1 MSESN
6 ARFWVYAHEHVVG
19 PYDAEEIQRLPV
31 FEADLPLCAEELLGT
46 PDERWTRAADVE
58 PLAPLFPP
66 SQRTPAGE
74 APPKVGPWPPDEAK
88 EAVDPLGTAQARM
101 DIIDQSLAA
110 TQRRLELRREG
121 YDRLKRELVA
131 RVTEA
136 KDLEE
141 KIQTMGVRMGGFL
154 GVKEEIDQARAALV
168 MSNRRA
174 ADLEESLARVEVQLK
189 EAAALA
195 AEAAKEARKRP
206 RERPQERP
214 RQAPAPAKPGRRER
228 PPRSPGSDADLG
240 LPPATSIDV
249 PDFT

>member
-1 MSESN
+1 M
-6 ARFWVYAHEHVVG
+6 RFWVYAHEHVVG
-19 PYDAEEIQRLPV
+19 PYDVEEVKHLPV
-31 FEADLPLCAEELLGT
+31 FGPDLPLCAEALLGT
-46 PDERWTRAADVE
+46 PEELWRRAADTE
-58 PLAPLFPP
+58 PLGALFPP
-66 SQRTPAGE
+66 SQRTPAGQE
-74 APPKVGPWPPDEAK
+74 PPKVGPWPPDAEK

-141 KIQTMGVRMGGFL
+141 KIRTMGVRMGGFL
-154 GVKEEIDQARAALV
+154 GVKEEMDQARAALV

-174 ADLEESLARVEVQLK
+174 ADLEESLARVEAQLK

-195 AEAAKEARKRP
+195 AEAAKAARRLPKARP
-206 RERPQERP
+206 G
-214 RQAPAPAKPGRRER
+214 QAPAPAKPGRRER
-228 PPRSPGSDADLG
+228 RPRASGGGADLG
-240 LPPATSIDV
+240 LPPATSVDV